1 MPPPL
6 SPENRLIDA
15 RANTHRVIIYCAG
28 SRGLINFVRPLEIAA
43 FKIGVTSSRSPQ
55 RRVEDLRRKGYAEL
69 WGRPD
74 EPVEAMTHIEQG
86 KEWFLSPWRAE
97 DLQGTHL
104 PAGMEIRTGHLEIT
118 FPLSVTVE
126 AVDHA
131 VHAMLE
137 PRSLARFLQTEEGRA
152 RLECIG
158 MDPDGQLLT
167 RYTLM
172 EVKDRI
178 SAAKEIYLFR
188 PQRELPAFIEALR
201 VNLSP
206 LMARGSTPA
215 VTEGLRS

>member
-1 MPPPL
+1 
-6 SPENRLIDA
+6 
-15 RANTHRVIIYCAG
+15 
-28 SRGLINFVRPLEIAA
+28 LINFVRPLEIAA

-55 RRVEDLRRKGYAEL
+55 RRIEDLRRKGYAEL

-74 EPVEAMTHIEQG
+74 EPIETMARIEQG
-86 KEWFLSPWRAE
+86 TEWFLSPLRE
-97 DLQGTHL
+97 KDLGQTSL
-104 PAGMEIRTGHLEIT
+104 PTGMEIRTGHLEIT

-178 SAAKEIYLFR
+178 STAKEIYLFR
-188 PQRELPAFIEALR
+188 PQRELPDFIEALR